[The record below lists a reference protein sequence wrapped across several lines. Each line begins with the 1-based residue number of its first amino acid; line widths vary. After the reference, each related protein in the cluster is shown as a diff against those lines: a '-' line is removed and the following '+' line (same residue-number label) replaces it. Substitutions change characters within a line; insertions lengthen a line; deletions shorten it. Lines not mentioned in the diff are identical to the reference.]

1 VLTSVLDTLVS
12 VPAWLLLSLVFL
24 FPALEASIFLGLVVP
39 GETMVIL
46 GGVAADAHRVPLVA
60 VILLAIAGAVIGD
73 QVGFYVGRR
82 FGPGLV
88 ARLPDGSRRAEHME
102 SALSY
107 LRRRGP
113 AAVTLGRWTASL
125 RSLVPGIAGMS
136 GMRQRSFT
144 TANALGGIV
153 WATVVALAGYAA
165 GASYKVLESRLGLA
179 ANILLGVVVALVGV
193 IWMLS
198 VMRRRRAD
206 EVTGTDPGTDP
217 AEPTVE
223 VRTPTT

>member
-1 VLTSVLDTLVS
+1 VLSSVLDTLVS
-12 VPAWLLLSLVFL
+12 VPAWLLLTLVFL

-73 QVGFYVGRR
+73 QVGFHVGKR
-82 FGPGLV
+82 FGPRLV
-88 ARLPDGSRRAEHME
+88 ARMPEGSKRARHMRG
-102 SALSY
+102 ALDY

-113 AAVTLGRWTASL
+113 VAVTLGRWTASL

-144 TANALGGIV
+144 LANLTGGVV
-153 WATVVALAGYAA
+153 WATVIAFAGYLAGE
-165 GASYKVLESRLGLA
+165 SYKALESRLGLV
-179 ANILLGVVVALVGV
+179 ANIVLGVVVAVVGV
-193 IWMLS
+193 LWA
-198 VMRRRRAD
+198 VAVVRRRRTPRPAQVEPDD
-206 EVTGTDPGTDP
+206 ESDVLPHAG
-217 AEPTVE
+217 
-223 VRTPTT
+223 